1 MDEKSFEL
9 KKGDILPE
17 SDRVFRNV
25 LITQRDR
32 RNKNIPAVRCF
43 SLSPLDN
50 NQLSVDWD
58 YMTTPE
64 ESIAR
69 LGATYRKGKEEYK
82 HYENWEI
89 YALDIAFLN
98 SLSDIEKVVYDP
110 IVYATPQKG
119 KTDNPAHSLVVF
131 LEGFSNQK
139 MKEPETILKIRDH
152 AVGKKE
158 EIDWP
163 KVEELVSFYRK

>member
-1 MDEKSFEL
+1 MDEKSPEL

-17 SDRVFRNV
+17 SDKVFRNV

-43 SLSPLDN
+43 SLSPNDN
-50 NQLSVDWD
+50 NKLSVDWEKQ
-58 YMTTPE
+58 TTPE
-64 ESIAR
+64 ECIAR
-69 LGATYRKGKEEYK
+69 IGASFRMRKEEYK
-82 HYENWEI
+82 QYNNREV

-110 IVYATPQKG
+110 IIFCTPEKG

-131 LEGFSNQK
+131 LEEFANK
-139 MKEPETILKIRDH
+139 KIKEPEILIKIRDH
-152 AVGKKE
+152 AINKKV
-158 EIDWP
+158 EIDWHQ
-163 KVEELVSFYRK
+163 VEKLVQLYRK